1 MKPAAKWTL
10 ALATGL
16 LLVLIQ
22 PAPALRIF
30 APFALAPILI
40 AVAGEYSARQRFLLG
55 WVAGMVQ
62 WGGTC
67 YWIEGT
73 LARHGGVPEWV
84 ALLLFA
90 GFALL
95 KGLHLGLY
103 GLAAGNLLGARWAPP
118 ALALLWVG
126 LERTHAELGFT
137 WLLLGNA
144 GIDMGIPMRLAP
156 LFGVYGLSFV
166 FALLSSSVACWYL
179 RWDRLQL
186 AWCAPLLA
194 LYLLPALP
202 DVKAGDMNALAVQP
216 NLPEDERLTNEQV
229 KRIYDRLARI
239 TLAGGLDAKRRKPS
253 LLLWPEV
260 PASLYY
266 EIDSEFREQVGS
278 VARLVEAPF
287 LLGTVR
293 FDSEGNPFNTAHLLT
308 ATGDPAGVYDKMNLV
323 PFGEF
328 VPPVFSAVVGKVS
341 HEAGTFQR
349 GTDLKVFGTPAGKLG
364 VFICYESAFPHHVR
378 AFVDKGAEVL
388 INLSNDGYFGQSAAR
403 DQHLLLAR
411 MRAAE
416 NERWLLR
423 PTNDGYTVSIDPAGR
438 VIDELT
444 PNRLIEGRLQYA
456 TAFRKTLYSR
466 LGDVFAWNA
475 LALGLL
481 SLLVA
486 HWMDG
491 RFS

>member
-1 MKPAAKWTL
+1 
-10 ALATGL
+10 
-16 LLVLIQ
+16 
-22 PAPALRIF
+22 
-30 APFALAPILI
+30 
-40 AVAGEYSARQRFLLG
+40 
-55 WVAGMVQ
+55 
-62 WGGTC
+62 
-67 YWIEGT
+67 
-73 LARHGGVPEWV
+73 
-84 ALLLFA
+84 
-90 GFALL
+90 
-95 KGLHLGLY
+95 
-103 GLAAGNLLGARWAPP
+103 
-118 ALALLWVG
+118 
-126 LERTHAELGFT
+126 
-137 WLLLGNA
+137 
-144 GIDMGIPMRLAP
+144 
-156 LFGVYGLSFV
+156 
-166 FALLSSSVACWYL
+166 
-179 RWDRLQL
+179 
-186 AWCAPLLA
+186 
-194 LYLLPALP
+194 
-202 DVKAGDMNALAVQP
+202 
-216 NLPEDERLTNEQV
+216 
-229 KRIYDRLARI
+229 
-239 TLAGGLDAKRRKPS
+239 
-253 LLLWPEV
+253 
-260 PASLYY
+260 
-266 EIDSEFREQVGS
+266 
-278 VARLVEAPF
+278 
-287 LLGTVR
+287 
-293 FDSEGNPFNTAHLLT
+293 
-308 ATGDPAGVYDKMNLV
+308 
-323 PFGEF
+323 EF

>member
-1 MKPAAKWTL
+1 MKPATKWAL

-22 PAPALRIF
+22 PLPALRF
-30 APFALAPILI
+30 LAPFAIAPLLI
-40 AVAGEYSARQRFLLG
+40 AIAEEYSPRKRFLLG
-55 WVAGMVQ
+55 WAAGILQ

-73 LARHGGVPEWV
+73 LAQHGGMPEWV
-84 ALLLFA
+84 AVLLFC
-90 GFALL
+90 GFALV

-103 GLAAGNLLGARWAPP
+103 GSLAGVLLGVRWAPP

-144 GIDMGIPMRLAP
+144 GIDMGVPMRLAP
-156 LFGVYGLSFV
+156 VFGVYGVSFV
-166 FALLSSSVACWYL
+166 FALMGASVACWYL
-179 RWDRLQL
+179 RWDRTQL

-194 LYLLPALP
+194 LYLLPSLP
-202 DVKAGDMNALAVQP
+202 DVKAGDMNALVVQP
-216 NLPEDERLTNEQV
+216 NIPEHGQLTNEQL
-229 KRIYDRLARI
+229 RNLYDRLARI
-239 TLAGGLDAKRRKPS
+239 TLAGGLDTARRKPS
-253 LLLWPEV
+253 LILWPEV

-266 EIDSEFREQVGS
+266 EIDPEFREQVGS

-293 FDSEGNPFNTAHLLT
+293 FDKNGNPFNSAQLLT

-328 VPPVFSAVVGKVS
+328 VPPVFDALVGKVS
-341 HEAGTFQR
+341 QEAGTFQP
-349 GTDLKVFGTPAGKLG
+349 GTELKVFGTPAGKLG

-378 AFVDKGAEVL
+378 EFVDRGADVL
-388 INLSNDGYFGQSAAR
+388 VNLTNDGYFGQSAAR

-444 PNRLIEGRLQYA
+444 PNRVAQGRLQYA
-456 TAFRKTLYSR
+456 TAFRTTIYSR
-466 LGDVFAWNA
+466 TGDLFAWNA
-475 LALGLL
+475 LALGVL

-486 HWMDG
+486 RWMD
-491 RFS
+491 RRYS